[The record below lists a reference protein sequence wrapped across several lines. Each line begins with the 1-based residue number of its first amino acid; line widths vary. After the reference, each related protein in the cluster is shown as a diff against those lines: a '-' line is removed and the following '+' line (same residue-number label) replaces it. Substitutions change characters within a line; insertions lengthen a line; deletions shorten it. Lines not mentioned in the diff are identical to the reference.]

1 MFEKSKMKGKDDV
14 QPEAAG
20 EASFSPGL
28 SAGKTGNAPDASS
41 LSSFIHQEKLCK
53 ELYLSMGVHPNDIA
67 DTSDDDVASIL
78 EQISRLHP
86 SGRETGAGGDRN
98 IEDILREAESLL
110 DGPSQSKPRSIS
122 SRSGSVVSATVL
134 NVRSDRKQRLLNV
147 TQTINQLD
155 SSSGSKL
162 ADDSSFDEVHDYHA
176 SKTPRLHGSF
186 VPSHIVGTPLE
197 VTYKRIYEQMRKE
210 VDGTLKSHL
219 TGDFPDL
226 KLSLPIPG
234 LDTPSFDVPGCF
246 NLEQE
251 FLVERKRCLKL
262 KADLD
267 WLKRQHEHEVAE
279 LRKRHEGQLNQVR
292 EELRPQINQ
301 DPSVLALQNEV
312 KAKEQ
317 IIKTFKEENKNLEME
332 LKDIKGTLQQIGDQT
347 TARKL
352 AETKVLRSELE
363 KELSASL
370 RPQLEKEVRPQ
381 LEKELRS
388 RLEKEAAAERE
399 RAQARTLD
407 LERQV
412 RELEGIVRKRQ
423 PQLQHQSSSDLPCSS
438 PARERQLQLQAAEQ
452 EWEQRVRQLQE
463 QAAERRASERLLQEH
478 LQAAEEQLQERHSGA
493 AKVQVHLHAV
503 KAKYED
509 LVSSLEEQ
517 LAAARQEV
525 SDLKERA
532 VHNVPSSAS
541 SEAGESLTGEQHA
554 EEPQRD
560 DPRRPPLPPPPAG
573 GVARARRPRRSQSAG
588 ESSPLTAV
596 TPSAEIQVM
605 PHQQNRPVQP
615 AKPDAHLLAT
625 IRGLQHE
632 MQAKDKELAK
642 LNRELSDA
650 RATNRR
656 LQQER
661 QRLLNEA
668 GPPRPKPA
676 AAPAAPVVVADPDL
690 EAENRGLRRDVQ
702 RLQEDL
708 LSLHAKRVGDL
719 TRLQAKHEEELESV
733 VCERVSERL
742 SDRSCEGRVAELQG
756 QLYTQQLVIAH
767 LKEQLKHSEHNGEE
781 VAMLKRERDQLEKS
795 VVCLTKQVS
804 RLKEAAS
811 DASAGGA
818 PPDARRAARLQEQLD
833 DLEARHEVRER
844 KLQAIVKDLL
854 QQRQQQDRGP
864 AGPGAAQDACCSASV
879 RLLHKNRDLCFYRAE
894 MDRLLEALRD
904 LERTRHSPD

>member
-1 MFEKSKMKGKDDV
+1 MYQKSKMKGKDDV

-134 NVRSDRKQRLLNV
+134 NVRSDRSKLEDDDQLREGTGDCATEQRLLNV

-332 LKDIKGTLQQIGDQT
+332 LKDIK
-347 TARKL
+347 
-352 AETKVLRSELE
+352 
-363 KELSASL
+363 
-370 RPQLEKEVRPQ
+370 
-381 LEKELRS
+381 
-388 RLEKEAAAERE
+388 
-399 RAQARTLD
+399 
-407 LERQV
+407 
-412 RELEGIVRKRQ
+412 
-423 PQLQHQSSSDLPCSS
+423 
-438 PARERQLQLQAAEQ
+438 
-452 EWEQRVRQLQE
+452 
-463 QAAERRASERLLQEH
+463 RLL
-478 LQAAEEQLQERHSGA
+478 LKLMALLKTDSG
-493 AKVQVHLHAV
+493 
-503 KAKYED
+503 
-509 LVSSLEEQ
+509 
-517 LAAARQEV
+517 
-525 SDLKERA
+525 
-532 VHNVPSSAS
+532 
-541 SEAGESLTGEQHA
+541 
-554 EEPQRD
+554 
-560 DPRRPPLPPPPAG
+560 
-573 GVARARRPRRSQSAG
+573 
-588 ESSPLTAV
+588 
-596 TPSAEIQVM
+596 
-605 PHQQNRPVQP
+605 
-615 AKPDAHLLAT
+615 
-625 IRGLQHE
+625 
-632 MQAKDKELAK
+632 
-642 LNRELSDA
+642 
-650 RATNRR
+650 
-656 LQQER
+656 
-661 QRLLNEA
+661 
-668 GPPRPKPA
+668 
-676 AAPAAPVVVADPDL
+676 
-690 EAENRGLRRDVQ
+690 
-702 RLQEDL
+702 
-708 LSLHAKRVGDL
+708 
-719 TRLQAKHEEELESV
+719 SV
-733 VCERVSERL
+733 CVF
-742 SDRSCEGRVAELQG
+742 
-756 QLYTQQLVIAH
+756 
-767 LKEQLKHSEHNGEE
+767 
-781 VAMLKRERDQLEKS
+781 
-795 VVCLTKQVS
+795 
-804 RLKEAAS
+804 
-811 DASAGGA
+811 
-818 PPDARRAARLQEQLD
+818 P
-833 DLEARHEVRER
+833 
-844 KLQAIVKDLL
+844 
-854 QQRQQQDRGP
+854 
-864 AGPGAAQDACCSASV
+864 
-879 RLLHKNRDLCFYRAE
+879 
-894 MDRLLEALRD
+894 
-904 LERTRHSPD
+904 